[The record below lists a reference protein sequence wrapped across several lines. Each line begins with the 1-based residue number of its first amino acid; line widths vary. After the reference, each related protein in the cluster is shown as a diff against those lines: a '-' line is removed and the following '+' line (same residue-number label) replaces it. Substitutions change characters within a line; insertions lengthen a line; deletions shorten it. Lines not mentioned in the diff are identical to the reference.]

1 MKKLILLFAAI
12 LISCQLM
19 SQMSR
24 LGAKEF
30 STWVKTEYVANVSY
44 KSDNV
49 YDSYEPEIDYH
60 LQIEYEYPESNGID
74 MDQSDIAWKVLIVA
88 VTSNIME
95 GIGDGLYDEGKA
107 TGNRDQI
114 KLGKLLQAGS
124 LGMKFLYIPIA
135 RKSSTHWLWFT
146 VVEVG
151 VRMTT
156 FDPSYNTTRGLRMNQ
171 IGSTSYWDQALSWSK
186 QPESMLGWTRV
197 VFGIATVKFTFDTF

>member
-1 MKKLILLFAAI
+1 MKTLLTLLLILTFQLVN
-12 LISCQLM
+12 CQM
-19 SQMSR
+19 NY
-24 LGAKEF
+24 EF
-30 STWVKTEYVANVSY
+30 STWLKNETELIDNYKPVISY
-44 KSDNV
+44 NLPV
-49 YDSYEPEIDYH
+49 
-60 LQIEYEYPESNGID
+60 EYIAHESNET
-74 MDQSDIAWKVLIVA
+74 AWKVLIIA

-135 RKSSTHWLWFT
+135 KKSDTHWWWIP
-146 VVEVG
+146 VVEIG

-156 FDPSYNTTRGLRMNQ
+156 FDPSYNTTRGLRMNE

-186 QPESMLGWTRV
+186 QPESMIGWTRMV
-197 VFGIATVKFTFDTF
+197 IGIATIKFTFDTF

>member
-24 LGAKEF
+24 LRTKEF

-60 LQIEYEYPESNGID
+60 LQIKYDHPQSNGIS
-74 MDQSDIAWKVLIVA
+74 MDQSDIAWKVLIIA
-88 VTSNIME
+88 ITSNIME
-95 GIGDGLYDEGKA
+95 GIGDGLYDEGKDKN
-107 TGNRDQI
+107 TYNLNKI

-135 RKSSTHWLWFT
+135 RKSSTHWLYFPAI
-146 VVEVG
+146 EIG
-151 VRMTT
+151 VRMVT
-156 FDPSYNTTRGLRMNQ
+156 FDPAYNTARGLPMNK
-171 IGSTSYWDQALSWSK
+171 IGSTSYWDDALS
-186 QPESMLGWTRV
+186 
-197 VFGIATVKFTFDTF
+197 